1 MTVMDPVSR
10 LIHISTTPSDK
21 AAFESWLNM
30 DDAVAFL
37 KDNTHQNEFIVY
49 ASTEC
54 MFIHAVLAPSASLNP
69 PNVDDLMQ
77 WGHNPYSS
85 WGISVSFSGGKPGSV
100 SIVEPLDHTGS
111 KTLDGGEQLVFG
123 RDFEGRVGNKTYYEV
138 LQKFTHLFGLHFLES
153 RSAYCRLDKHGD
165 IEDVIRIIDVPARGT
180 EYGGTI
186 ITFKRNVLDEYIVL
200 TDSTIVRMFDVTR
213 YRHHNFSGWS
223 DSHEVQSTKEP
234 DLFYRSHVE
243 PGHASYMRGCQIVS
257 SLTPKEAILRRHHNW
272 GEDEEEKQYASFI
285 ALDWKNTVVQEI
297 SCAPGSTAN
306 YFTKSDLPFETSPV
320 FFRPE
325 VLSKYKA
332 DSEKYRLED
341 RSITCRGAWHL
352 QTYDINEAGQVHTY
366 IVYLRNLPYEEQL
379 YWKAYNEQPKGT
391 ISKRAYKSD
400 FEASW
405 DQEYDPLSSLKGA
418 LHEWSA
424 TRVPWWTLRSEK
436 LPHQVHYPVTASPD
450 EWASEILHLD
460 QLVVEGFEVKWLRD
474 MAEKLG
480 RTPDA
485 KVGSLILIEEC
496 LIGAGHAE
504 DDARKIVASLKTAHH
519 LRTKLKGHASSVEAI
534 TKIRKETLAEHG
546 SYKQHFRVLAEEV
559 DQSIRV
565 VENALQKPV
574 RVASA

>member
-1 MTVMDPVSR
+1 MDPVSR
-10 LIHISTTPSDK
+10 LIHISKTPSDK
-21 AAFESWLNM
+21 AEFESWLKM

-37 KDNTHQNEFIVY
+37 KDNTHQNEFVVY

-54 MFIHAVLAPSASLNP
+54 MFMHAVLVPSASLNP
-69 PNVDDLMQ
+69 PNVEDLMR

-85 WGISVSFSGGKPGSV
+85 WGISVSFSGGKPGAVSV
-100 SIVEPLDHTGS
+100 VPPLDGTGT
-111 KTLDGGEQLVFG
+111 KTLEGGEQLVFG
-123 RDFEGRVGNKTYYEV
+123 RDFEGRVGNKNYYEV

-165 IEDVIRIIDVPARGT
+165 IEDVIRIIEIPGRGT

-186 ITFKRNVLDEYIVL
+186 ITFRRDLLDEYMVL

-213 YRHHNFSGWS
+213 IPHLQFGGWS
-223 DSHEVQSTKEP
+223 DSHEVESTEEP

-243 PGHASYMRGCQIVS
+243 PGHASYMRGCQIVP
-257 SLTPKEAILRRHHNW
+257 SLTPKEAILKRHRNW
-272 GEDEEEKQYASFI
+272 GGHEEGKQYASFI
-285 ALDWKNTVVQEI
+285 VLDWKNSAVREV
-297 SCAPGSTAN
+297 SCAPGATAN
-306 YFTKSDLPFETSPV
+306 YFTKSELPFETSPV

-352 QTYDINEAGQVHTY
+352 QTYDINDAGQVHTY

-379 YWKAYNEQPKGT
+379 YWKAYNEKPKGT

-418 LHEWSA
+418 LHEWNS

-436 LPHQVHYPVTASPD
+436 LPDQVHYPVTASPD
-450 EWASEILHLD
+450 EWANEILQFD
-460 QLVVEGFEVKWLRD
+460 QLVVEGFETKWLRD
-474 MAEKLG
+474 VAGELG

-485 KVGSLILIEEC
+485 KVGSIILVEEC
-496 LIGAGHAE
+496 LIGLGYPE
-504 DDARKIVASLKTAHH
+504 DAASKIVAPLKTLHY
-519 LRTKLKGHASSVEAI
+519 LRTRLKGHASSVEAI
-534 TKIRKETLAEHG
+534 NTIRKETLAEHG
-546 SYKQHFRVLAEEV
+546 SYKKHFRVLAEQV
-559 DQSIRV
+559 DQSIRT
-565 VENALQKPV
+565 VENMFPKPAG
-574 RVASA
+574 VASA